1 LDSTIERSIKK
12 FVLKDLDKKLVL
24 ISGPR
29 QVGKT
34 FLSRSLSSDYI
45 YLNYDNLDS
54 QREISERSWPRNKDL
69 IIFDE
74 LHKMTNW
81 KQWLKGI
88 YDVEG
93 VKAPSPKI
101 LVTGSARLD
110 TFRKMGDSLA
120 GRYYLLHL
128 LPLSVNEVSP
138 NDSKEVIEQFLKLGQ
153 FPEPFLS
160 GSEEEARIWRKTH
173 LDIIIRQDLLDLEK
187 ISSIKKIERLVQLLA
202 DRVGSG
208 ISYANIA
215 RDLEVSAP
223 TVKSWIQFL
232 EELYVIYSVRPF
244 SKSLAK
250 SILKEPKIYFFDI
263 GQIKKPE
270 LRLENLVANHL
281 YKKVHFLNDTLG
293 LNYELMY
300 FRDKEQRE
308 VDFVLTEDNL
318 PVQIIEV
325 KTSDD
330 VPTRSLIYLKEH
342 FIGIDAVQ
350 LVQKLKQERFV
361 NGIKVMHLHD
371 FLSALET

>member
-1 LDSTIERSIKK
+1 MDFLIERSIRK
-12 FVLKDLDKKLVL
+12 FALKDLDKKLVL

-34 FLSRSLSSDYI
+34 YLAKSLSSDYI

-54 QREISERSWPRNKDL
+54 HREITERSWPRNKDL
-69 IIFDE
+69 VIFDE

-93 VKAPSPKI
+93 VQSPSPKI

-138 NDSKEVIEQFLKLGQ
+138 SNSKEVVELFLKLGQ
-153 FPEPFLS
+153 FPEPFIS
-160 GSEEEARIWRKTH
+160 GIEEESRIWRKTH
-173 LDIIIRQDLLDLEK
+173 LDIIIRQDLLDLEN

-208 ISYANIA
+208 ISYANLA

-223 TVKSWIQFL
+223 TIKSWIQIL
-232 EELYVIYSVRPF
+232 EELYVIYLVRPF
-244 SKSLAK
+244 SKTLAK
-250 SILKEPKIYFFDI
+250 SILKEPKVYFFDI
-263 GQIKKPE
+263 GQIKKAE

-281 YKKVHFLNDTLG
+281 YKKVHILNDTMG

-330 VPTRSLIYLKEH
+330 VPTRSIIYLKEH
-342 FIGIDAVQ
+342 FQGIDAIQ
-350 LVQKLKQERFV
+350 LVHQLRQERFA
-361 NGIKVMHLHD
+361 NGIRVMHLHE

>member
-1 LDSTIERSIKK
+1 VDISIERSIRK
-12 FVLKDLDKKLVL
+12 FALKDIEKKLLL

-34 FLSRSLSSDYI
+34 YLSKSLSSDYT

-54 QREISERSWPRNKDL
+54 QREIHERSWPRNKDL

-74 LHKMTNW
+74 LHKMANW

-93 VKAPSPKI
+93 VKAPNPKL

-110 TFRKMGDSLA
+110 TFRKVGDSLA

-138 NDSKEVIEQFLKLGQ
+138 NNSKEVVEQFLKLGQ

-160 GSEEEARIWRKTH
+160 GSEVESRIWRKTH
-173 LDIIIRQDLLDLEK
+173 LDIIIRQDLLDLENV
-187 ISSIKKIERLVQLLA
+187 SSIKKIERLVQLLA

-208 ISYANIA
+208 ISYANLA

-223 TVKSWIQFL
+223 TVKTWIQIL
-232 EELYVIYSVRPF
+232 EDLYVIYTVRPF
-244 SKSLAK
+244 SKTLAK

-263 GQIKKPE
+263 GQIKKLE

-281 YKKVHFLNDTLG
+281 YKKVHFLNDTMG

-318 PVQIIEV
+318 PTQIIEV

-330 VPTRSLIYLKEH
+330 VPTRSIIYLKEH
-342 FIGIDAVQ
+342 FPGIDAVQ
-350 LVQKLKQERFV
+350 LVHHLKQERFV
-361 NGIKVMHLHD
+361 NGIHVKHLHS

>member
-1 LDSTIERSIKK
+1 MDFIIERSIRK
-12 FVLKDLDKKLVL
+12 FALKDIEKKLLL

-34 FLSRSLSSDYI
+34 YLSKSLSSDYA
-45 YLNYDNLDS
+45 YLNYDNIDS
-54 QREISERSWPRNKDL
+54 QREIHERSWPRNKEL

-93 VKAPSPKI
+93 VKPPSPKL

-138 NDSKEVIEQFLKLGQ
+138 NNSKEVVEQFLKLGQ

-160 GSEEEARIWRKTH
+160 GSEEESRIWRKTH
-173 LDIIIRQDLLDLEK
+173 LDIIIRQDLLDLENV
-187 ISSIKKIERLVQLLA
+187 SSIKKIERLVQLLA
-202 DRVGSG
+202 DRVGTG
-208 ISYANIA
+208 ISYANLA

-223 TVKSWIQFL
+223 TIKTWIQIL
-232 EELYVIYSVRPF
+232 EDLYVIYTVRPF
-244 SKSLAK
+244 SKTLAK
-250 SILKEPKIYFFDI
+250 SILKEPKVYFFDI
-263 GQIKKPE
+263 GQIKKTE

-281 YKKVHFLNDTLG
+281 YKKVHFLNDTMG

-318 PVQIIEV
+318 PTQIIEV

-330 VPTRSLIYLKEH
+330 VPTRSIIYLKEH
-342 FIGIDAVQ
+342 FEGIDAVQ
-350 LVQKLKQERFV
+350 LVHHLKQERFV
-361 NGIKVMHLHD
+361 NGINVKHLHS

>member
-1 LDSTIERSIKK
+1 MQKSAERSIKSTALK
-12 FVLKDLDKKLVL
+12 FIEKKILL
-24 ISGPR
+24 ICGPR

-34 FLSRSLSSDYI
+34 YLSKSLLENFI
-45 YLNYDNLDS
+45 YLNYDNEDS
-54 QREISERSWPRNKDL
+54 KREIRDRSWPRNKDL

-74 LHKMTNW
+74 LHKMPNW

-93 VKAPSPKI
+93 SGATSPKL

-120 GRYYLLHL
+120 GRYNQLHL

-138 NDSKEVIEQFLKLGQ
+138 SHSKEVIEQFLKLGQ
-153 FPEPFLS
+153 FPEPFLT
-160 GSEEEARIWRKTH
+160 GSEVDARIWRKTH
-173 LDIIIRQDLLDLEK
+173 LDIILRQDLLDLESV
-187 ISSIKKIERLVQLLA
+187 SSIKKIEQLVHLLA
-202 DRVGSG
+202 ERVGSG
-208 ISYANIA
+208 ISYANLA
-215 RDLEVSAP
+215 RDLEVSPP
-223 TVKSWIQFL
+223 TIKSWIELL
-232 EELYVIYSVRPF
+232 EDLYVVFTVKPYSKNF
-244 SKSLAK
+244 AK

-263 GQIKKPE
+263 GQIKKTE

-300 FRDKEQRE
+300 YRDKEKRE

-318 PVQIIEV
+318 PVQIVEV

-330 VPTRSLIYLKEH
+330 VPTKSLIYLKEH
-342 FIGIDAVQ
+342 MGEVDAVQ
-350 LVQKLKQERFV
+350 VVHHLKQERFLNKINV
-361 NGIKVMHLHD
+361 RHLHE
-371 FLSALET
+371 FLSELET

>member
-1 LDSTIERSIKK
+1 MDFLIERSISK
-12 FVLKDLDKKLVL
+12 FALKDLDKKLVL

-34 FLSRSLSSDYI
+34 YLSKSLSSDYI
-45 YLNYDNLDS
+45 YLNYDNIDS
-54 QREISERSWPRNKDL
+54 QREITERSWPRNKDL

-93 VKAPSPKI
+93 VKSPSPKI

-138 NDSKEVIEQFLKLGQ
+138 NNSKEVVEQFLKLGQ

-160 GSEEEARIWRKTH
+160 GSEEESRIWRKTH
-173 LDIIIRQDLLDLEK
+173 LDIIIRQDLLDLENV
-187 ISSIKKIERLVQLLA
+187 SSIKKIERLVQLLA

-223 TVKSWIQFL
+223 TIKSWIQIL
-232 EELYVIYSVRPF
+232 EELYVIYLVRPF
-244 SKSLAK
+244 SKTLAK

-263 GQIKKPE
+263 GQIKKIE

-281 YKKVHFLNDTLG
+281 YKKVQFLNDTMG

-300 FRDKEQRE
+300 FRDKEKRE
-308 VDFVLTEDNL
+308 VDFILTEDNL

-330 VPTRSLIYLKEH
+330 VPTRSIIYLKEH
-342 FIGIDAVQ
+342 FQGIDAVQ
-350 LVQKLKQERFV
+350 LVHKLKQERFA
-361 NGIKVMHLHD
+361 NGIRIMQLHE

>member
-1 LDSTIERSIKK
+1 MGFLLERSIKK
-12 FVLKDLDKKLVL
+12 FALTDLEKKIVL

-34 FLSRSLSSDYI
+34 YLSKSLSSDYL
-45 YLNYDNLDS
+45 YLNYDNIDS
-54 QREISERSWPRNKDL
+54 QREIAERSWPRNKDL

-74 LHKMTNW
+74 LHKMTKW

-93 VKAPSPKI
+93 VNNPNPKI

-138 NDSKEVIEQFLKLGQ
+138 NNSKEVVDQFLKLGQ

-160 GSEEEARIWRKTH
+160 GSEVESRIWRKTH
-173 LDIIIRQDLLDLEK
+173 LDIIIRQDLLDLENV
-187 ISSIKKIERLVQLLA
+187 SSIKKIERLVQLLA

-208 ISYANIA
+208 ISYAKLA

-223 TVKSWIQFL
+223 TIKSWIQIL
-232 EELYVIYSVRPF
+232 EELYVVYSIRPF
-244 SKSLAK
+244 SKTLAK

-263 GQIKKPE
+263 GQIKKTE

-281 YKKVHFLNDTLG
+281 YKKIHFLNDTMG

-318 PVQIIEV
+318 PVQLIEV

-342 FIGIDAVQ
+342 FKGIDAVQ
-350 LVQKLKQERFV
+350 LVHQLRQERFAS
-361 NGIKVMHLHD
+361 GIRVMHLHE
-371 FLSALET
+371 FLSVLET

>member
-1 LDSTIERSIKK
+1 MDILIERSISK
-12 FVLKDLDKKLVL
+12 FALKDLEKKIVL

-34 FLSRSLSSDYI
+34 YLSKSLSSDYL
-45 YLNYDNLDS
+45 YLNYDNFDS
-54 QREISERSWPRNKDL
+54 QREIALRSWPRNKDL

-120 GRYYLLHL
+120 GRYFHLHL

-138 NDSKEVIEQFLKLGQ
+138 NNSKEVVEQFLKLGQ

-160 GSEEEARIWRKTH
+160 ESEEDSRIWRKTH
-173 LDIIIRQDLLDLEK
+173 LDIIIRQDLLDLENV
-187 ISSIKKIERLVQLLA
+187 SSIKKIEQLVHLLA

-208 ISYANIA
+208 ISYANLA

-223 TVKSWIQFL
+223 TIKNWIQIL
-232 EELYVIYSVRPF
+232 EELYVIYLVRPF
-244 SKSLAK
+244 SKTLAK

-263 GQIKKPE
+263 GQIKKTE

-281 YKKVHFLNDTLG
+281 YKKVHFLNDTMG

-325 KTSDD
+325 KNSDD
-330 VPTRSLIYLKEH
+330 VPTRSIIYLKEH
-342 FIGIDAVQ
+342 FQGIDALQ
-350 LVQKLKQERFV
+350 LVYQLKNERFV
-361 NGIKVMHLHD
+361 NGIRIMHLHE

>member
-1 LDSTIERSIKK
+1 
-12 FVLKDLDKKLVL
+12 
-24 ISGPR
+24 
-29 QVGKT
+29 
-34 FLSRSLSSDYI
+34 
-45 YLNYDNLDS
+45 
-54 QREISERSWPRNKDL
+54 
-69 IIFDE
+69 
-74 LHKMTNW
+74 MTNW

-93 VKAPSPKI
+93 VKKTSPKI

-138 NDSKEVIEQFLKLGQ
+138 GNSKEVVELFLNLGQ

-160 GSEEEARIWRKTH
+160 GSEVESKIWRKTH
-173 LDIIIRQDLLDLEK
+173 LDIIIRQDLLDLENV
-187 ISSIKKIERLVQLLA
+187 SSIKKIERLVHLLA

-208 ISYANIA
+208 ISYANLA

-223 TVKSWIQFL
+223 TIKSWIQIL

-244 SKSLAK
+244 SKTLAK

-263 GQIKKPE
+263 GQIKKTE

-281 YKKVHFLNDTLG
+281 YKKVQFVNDTMG

-318 PVQIIEV
+318 PVQIIVV

-330 VPTRSLIYLKEH
+330 VPTRSIIYLQEH
-342 FIGIDAVQ
+342 FKGVDAVQ
-350 LVQKLKQERFV
+350 LVHKLKQERYV
-361 NGIKVMHLHD
+361 NGIRVIHLHE

>member
-1 LDSTIERSIKK
+1 MDFLIERSIRK
-12 FVLKDLDKKLVL
+12 FALKDLEKKLVL

-34 FLSRSLSSDYI
+34 YLAKSMSSDYI

-54 QREISERSWPRNKDL
+54 QREIAERSWPRNKDL
-69 IIFDE
+69 VIFDE

-93 VKAPSPKI
+93 VQNPSPKI

-138 NDSKEVIEQFLKLGQ
+138 SNSKEVVELFLKLSQ

-160 GSEEEARIWRKTH
+160 GSEEESRIWRKTH
-173 LDIIIRQDLLDLEK
+173 LDIIIRQDLLDLEN
-187 ISSIKKIERLVQLLA
+187 ISSIKKIERLVQLLS

-208 ISYANIA
+208 ISYANLA
-215 RDLEVSAP
+215 RELEVSAP
-223 TVKSWIQFL
+223 TIKNWIQIL
-232 EELYVIYSVRPF
+232 EELYVIYLVRPF
-244 SKSLAK
+244 SKTLAK

-263 GQIKKPE
+263 GQIKKTE

-281 YKKVHFLNDTLG
+281 YKKVHFLNDTMG

-330 VPTRSLIYLKEH
+330 VPTRSIIYLKEH
-342 FIGIDAVQ
+342 FQGIDAIQ
-350 LVQKLKQERFV
+350 LVHQLRQERFAK
-361 NGIKVMHLHD
+361 GIRVMHLHE
-371 FLSALET
+371 FLSTLET

>member
-1 LDSTIERSIKK
+1 MEFLLERSIKK
-12 FVLKDLDKKLVL
+12 FALTDLEKKIVL

-34 FLSRSLSSDYI
+34 YLSKSLSSDYL
-45 YLNYDNLDS
+45 YLNYDNIDS
-54 QREISERSWPRNKDL
+54 QREIAERSWPRNKDL

-74 LHKMTNW
+74 LHKMTKW

-93 VKAPSPKI
+93 VNNPNPKI

-138 NDSKEVIEQFLKLGQ
+138 NNSKEVVDQFLKLGQ

-160 GSEEEARIWRKTH
+160 GSEVESRIWRKTH
-173 LDIIIRQDLLDLEK
+173 LDIIIRQDLLDLENV
-187 ISSIKKIERLVQLLA
+187 SSIKKIERLVQLLA

-208 ISYANIA
+208 ISYANLA

-223 TVKSWIQFL
+223 TIKSWIQIL
-232 EELYVIYSVRPF
+232 EELYVVYSVRPF
-244 SKSLAK
+244 SKTLAK

-263 GQIKKPE
+263 GQIKKTE

-281 YKKVHFLNDTLG
+281 YKKIHFLNDTMG

-342 FIGIDAVQ
+342 FKGIDAVQ
-350 LVQKLKQERFV
+350 LVHQLGQERFA
-361 NGIKVMHLHD
+361 NGIRVMHLHE

>member
-1 LDSTIERSIKK
+1 MDFLIERSIRK
-12 FVLKDLDKKLVL
+12 FALKDLEKKLVL

-34 FLSRSLSSDYI
+34 YLAKSMSSDYI

-54 QREISERSWPRNKDL
+54 QREIAERSWPRNKDL
-69 IIFDE
+69 VIFDE

-93 VKAPSPKI
+93 VQSPSPKI

-138 NDSKEVIEQFLKLGQ
+138 SNSKEVVELFLKLGQ

-160 GSEEEARIWRKTH
+160 GSEEESRIWRKTH
-173 LDIIIRQDLLDLEK
+173 LDIIIRQDLLDLEN
-187 ISSIKKIERLVQLLA
+187 ISSIKKIERLVQLLS

-208 ISYANIA
+208 ISYANLA
-215 RDLEVSAP
+215 RELEVSAP
-223 TVKSWIQFL
+223 TIKNWIQIL
-232 EELYVIYSVRPF
+232 EELYVIYLVRPF
-244 SKSLAK
+244 SKTLAK
-250 SILKEPKIYFFDI
+250 SILKEPKVYFFDI
-263 GQIKKPE
+263 GQIKKTE

-281 YKKVHFLNDTLG
+281 YKKVHFLNDTMG

-330 VPTRSLIYLKEH
+330 VPTRSIIYLKEH
-342 FIGIDAVQ
+342 FQGIDAIQ
-350 LVQKLKQERFV
+350 LVHQLRQERFA
-361 NGIKVMHLHD
+361 NGIRVMHLHE
-371 FLSALET
+371 FLSTLET

>member
-1 LDSTIERSIKK
+1 LDFLIERSIRK
-12 FVLKDLDKKLVL
+12 FALKDLEKKLVL

-34 FLSRSLSSDYI
+34 YLAKSMSSDYI

-54 QREISERSWPRNKDL
+54 QREIAERSWPRNKDL
-69 IIFDE
+69 VIFDE

-93 VKAPSPKI
+93 VQSPSPKI

-138 NDSKEVIEQFLKLGQ
+138 INSKEVVELFLKLGQ

-160 GSEEEARIWRKTH
+160 GSEEESRIWRKTH
-173 LDIIIRQDLLDLEK
+173 LDIIIRQDLLDLEN
-187 ISSIKKIERLVQLLA
+187 ISSIKKIERLVQLLS

-208 ISYANIA
+208 ISYANLA
-215 RDLEVSAP
+215 RELEVSAP
-223 TVKSWIQFL
+223 TIKSWIQIL
-232 EELYVIYSVRPF
+232 EELYVIYLVRPF
-244 SKSLAK
+244 SKTLAK

-263 GQIKKPE
+263 GQIKKTE

-281 YKKVHFLNDTLG
+281 YKKVHFLNDTMG

-330 VPTRSLIYLKEH
+330 VPTRSIIYLKEH
-342 FIGIDAVQ
+342 FQGIDAIQ
-350 LVQKLKQERFV
+350 LVHQLRQERFA
-361 NGIKVMHLHD
+361 NGIRVMHLHE
-371 FLSALET
+371 FLSTLET

>member
-1 LDSTIERSIKK
+1 MDISIERSIRK
-12 FVLKDLDKKLVL
+12 FALKDLEKKIVL

-34 FLSRSLSSDYI
+34 YLSKSLSSDYL
-45 YLNYDNLDS
+45 YLNYDNFDS
-54 QREISERSWPRNKDL
+54 QREIAERSWPRNKDL

-93 VKAPSPKI
+93 VVSPSPKI

-110 TFRKMGDSLA
+110 AFRKMGDSLA
-120 GRYYLLHL
+120 GRYFLLHL

-138 NDSKEVIEQFLKLGQ
+138 NNSKEVVDQFLKLGQ

-160 GSEEEARIWRKTH
+160 GSEEDSRIWRKTH
-173 LDIIIRQDLLDLEK
+173 LDIIIRQDLLDLENV
-187 ISSIKKIERLVQLLA
+187 SSIKKIERLVQLLA

-208 ISYANIA
+208 ISYANLA

-223 TVKSWIQFL
+223 TIKSWIQIL
-232 EELYVIYSVRPF
+232 EELYVIYLVRPF
-244 SKSLAK
+244 SKTLSK

-263 GQIKKPE
+263 GQIKKTE
-270 LRLENLVANHL
+270 MRLENLVANHL
-281 YKKVHFLNDTLG
+281 YKKVHFLNDTMG

-342 FIGIDAVQ
+342 FQGIDAVQ
-350 LVQKLKQERFV
+350 LVHQLKQERFA
-361 NGIKVMHLHD
+361 NGVRVMHLHE

>member
-1 LDSTIERSIKK
+1 LDFLIERSIRK
-12 FVLKDLDKKLVL
+12 FALKDLEKKLVL

-34 FLSRSLSSDYI
+34 YLAKSMSSDYI

-54 QREISERSWPRNKDL
+54 QREIAERSWPRNKDL
-69 IIFDE
+69 VIFDE

-93 VKAPSPKI
+93 VQSPSPKI

-138 NDSKEVIEQFLKLGQ
+138 SNSKEVVELFLKLGQ

-160 GSEEEARIWRKTH
+160 GSEEESRIWRKTH
-173 LDIIIRQDLLDLEK
+173 LDIIIRQDLLDLEN
-187 ISSIKKIERLVQLLA
+187 ISSIKKIERLVQLLS

-208 ISYANIA
+208 ISYANLA
-215 RDLEVSAP
+215 RELEVSAP
-223 TVKSWIQFL
+223 TIKNWIQIL
-232 EELYVIYSVRPF
+232 EELYVIYLVRPF
-244 SKSLAK
+244 SKTLAK
-250 SILKEPKIYFFDI
+250 SILKEPKVYFFDI
-263 GQIKKPE
+263 GQIKKTE

-281 YKKVHFLNDTLG
+281 YKKVHFLNDTMG

-330 VPTRSLIYLKEH
+330 VPTRSIIYLKEH
-342 FIGIDAVQ
+342 FQGIDAIQ
-350 LVQKLKQERFV
+350 LVHQLRQERFA
-361 NGIKVMHLHD
+361 NGIRVMHLHE
-371 FLSALET
+371 FLSTLET

>member
-1 LDSTIERSIKK
+1 MDISIERSIRK
-12 FVLKDLDKKLVL
+12 FALKDLEKKIVL

-34 FLSRSLSSDYI
+34 YLSKSLSSDYL
-45 YLNYDNLDS
+45 YLNYDNFDS
-54 QREISERSWPRNKDL
+54 QREIAERSWPRNKDL

-93 VKAPSPKI
+93 VVSPSPKI

-120 GRYYLLHL
+120 GRYFLLHL

-138 NDSKEVIEQFLKLGQ
+138 NNSKEVVDHFLKLGQ

-160 GSEEEARIWRKTH
+160 GSEEDSRIWRKTH
-173 LDIIIRQDLLDLEK
+173 LDIIIRQDLLDLENV
-187 ISSIKKIERLVQLLA
+187 SSIKKIERLVQLLA

-208 ISYANIA
+208 ISYANLA

-223 TVKSWIQFL
+223 TIKSWIQIL
-232 EELYVIYSVRPF
+232 EELYVIYLVRPF
-244 SKSLAK
+244 SKTLSK

-263 GQIKKPE
+263 GQIKKTE
-270 LRLENLVANHL
+270 MRLENLVANHL
-281 YKKVHFLNDTLG
+281 YKKVHFLNDTMG

-330 VPTRSLIYLKEH
+330 VPTRSIVYLKEH
-342 FIGIDAVQ
+342 FQGIDAVQ
-350 LVQKLKQERFV
+350 LVHQLKQERFA
-361 NGIKVMHLHD
+361 NGVRVMHLHE

>member
-1 LDSTIERSIKK
+1 MDFLIERSIRK
-12 FVLKDLDKKLVL
+12 FALKDLDKKLVL

-34 FLSRSLSSDYI
+34 YLAKSLSSDYI

-54 QREISERSWPRNKDL
+54 HREIAERSWPRNKDL
-69 IIFDE
+69 VIFDE

-93 VKAPSPKI
+93 VQSPSPKI

-138 NDSKEVIEQFLKLGQ
+138 SNSKEVVELFLKLGQ
-153 FPEPFLS
+153 FPEPFIS
-160 GSEEEARIWRKTH
+160 GIEEESRIWRKTH
-173 LDIIIRQDLLDLEK
+173 LDIIIRQDLLDLEN

-208 ISYANIA
+208 ISYANLA

-223 TVKSWIQFL
+223 TIKSWIQIL
-232 EELYVIYSVRPF
+232 EELYVIYLVRPF
-244 SKSLAK
+244 SKTLAK
-250 SILKEPKIYFFDI
+250 SILKEPKVYFFDI
-263 GQIKKPE
+263 GQIKKAE

-281 YKKVHFLNDTLG
+281 YKKV
-293 LNYELMY
+293 
-300 FRDKEQRE
+300 
-308 VDFVLTEDNL
+308 
-318 PVQIIEV
+318 
-325 KTSDD
+325 
-330 VPTRSLIYLKEH
+330 
-342 FIGIDAVQ
+342 
-350 LVQKLKQERFV
+350 LV
-361 NGIKVMHLHD
+361 
-371 FLSALET
+371 